1 MKAVAKTVEP
11 AAREAPLDHIRPAYL
26 EALTLVERLHR
37 RLLDVI
43 KDEFDR
49 RGRSDINSVQ
59 ALLLYNIGDKELTAG
74 ELRTRG
80 YYLGSNVSYNLKKL
94 VEMAFLDHQRSRVD
108 RRSVRIKLTDKGREV
123 RDIIETLYQ
132 KHVRTVE
139 QVGGINAEEFST
151 LNKSLHRLERFWTDQ
166 ILYRLYFDCGWIDL
180 PRPAGRG
187 FLLGCRKSRSGAL
200 DVGPAVLHSPMLGG
214 WQAICYCRTQSQ
226 ILPGR
231 MIFSENRLPLFG
243 IMRFPKDRRRPC
255 PAPGDCDVGDLEPQ
269 ANKRRGGIVLGRLGR
284 G

>member
-11 AAREAPLDHIRPAYL
+11 AAREAQLDQIRPQYL

-108 RRSVRIKLTDKGREV
+108 RRSVRIKVTEKGREV
-123 RDIIETLYQ
+123 RDIIEGLYQ

-166 ILYRLYFDCGWIDL
+166 IQYRL
-180 PRPAGRG
+180 
-187 FLLGCRKSRSGAL
+187 
-200 DVGPAVLHSPMLGG
+200 
-214 WQAICYCRTQSQ
+214 
-226 ILPGR
+226 
-231 MIFSENRLPLFG
+231 
-243 IMRFPKDRRRPC
+243 
-255 PAPGDCDVGDLEPQ
+255 
-269 ANKRRGGIVLGRLGR
+269 
-284 G
+284 

>member
-1 MKAVAKTVEP
+1 MIKAVATAVE
-11 AAREAPLDHIRPAYL
+11 AAERSAGQAPVQPLYL

-94 VEMAFLDHQRSRVD
+94 VELGFLDHQRSRVD
-108 RRSVRIKLTDKGREV
+108 RRSVRIKLTDKGRDV
-123 RDIIETLYQ
+123 RAVVDSLYH

-139 QVGGINAEEFST
+139 QLGGINAEEFAT
-151 LNKSLHRLERFWTDQ
+151 LNKALHRLERFWTDQ
-166 ILYRLYFDCGWIDL
+166 ILYRL
-180 PRPAGRG
+180 
-187 FLLGCRKSRSGAL
+187 
-200 DVGPAVLHSPMLGG
+200 
-214 WQAICYCRTQSQ
+214 
-226 ILPGR
+226 
-231 MIFSENRLPLFG
+231 
-243 IMRFPKDRRRPC
+243 
-255 PAPGDCDVGDLEPQ
+255 
-269 ANKRRGGIVLGRLGR
+269 
-284 G
+284 

>member
-1 MKAVAKTVEP
+1 MDLIVAHNGGEQGLVAYKDNKEGVMMKAVAKAIEP
-11 AAREAPLDHIRPAYL
+11 ADREMRFDQIRPQYL

-49 RGRSDINSVQ
+49 RSRGDINAVQ
-59 ALLLYNIGDKELTAG
+59 ALLLYNIGEKELTAG

-94 VEMAFLDHQRSRVD
+94 VEMGFLDHQRSRVD

-123 RDIIETLYQ
+123 RDIIESLYQ

-166 ILYRLYFDCGWIDL
+166 ILYRL
-180 PRPAGRG
+180 
-187 FLLGCRKSRSGAL
+187 
-200 DVGPAVLHSPMLGG
+200 
-214 WQAICYCRTQSQ
+214 
-226 ILPGR
+226 
-231 MIFSENRLPLFG
+231 
-243 IMRFPKDRRRPC
+243 
-255 PAPGDCDVGDLEPQ
+255 
-269 ANKRRGGIVLGRLGR
+269 
-284 G
+284 

>member
-1 MKAVAKTVEP
+1 MMKAVATAADTVE
-11 AAREAPLDHIRPAYL
+11 RDQRKTQVQPLYL

-94 VEMAFLDHQRSRVD
+94 VEMGFLDHQRSRVD
-108 RRSVRIKLTDKGREV
+108 RRSVRIRLTAKGQEV
-123 RDIIETLYQ
+123 RHIVEALYD
-132 KHVRTVE
+132 KHVKTVE
-139 QVGGINAEEFST
+139 QVGGISNDEFAT

-166 ILYRLYFDCGWIDL
+166 ILYRL
-180 PRPAGRG
+180 
-187 FLLGCRKSRSGAL
+187 
-200 DVGPAVLHSPMLGG
+200 
-214 WQAICYCRTQSQ
+214 
-226 ILPGR
+226 
-231 MIFSENRLPLFG
+231 
-243 IMRFPKDRRRPC
+243 
-255 PAPGDCDVGDLEPQ
+255 
-269 ANKRRGGIVLGRLGR
+269 
-284 G
+284 